1 MTNVTII
8 AGDNRVSLGTMPDNS
23 IDAVVTDP
31 PYSLISITKRFGKP
45 GSKPA
50 RADAG
55 AGNDGS
61 FGRVSG
67 GFMGKAWDAS
77 GIERDPAFW
86 AEIYRVLKP
95 GAFMFAFSGART
107 GHWQA
112 CAMETA
118 GFIMHPMHA
127 WIYGCMDP
135 ETECLTRRGWSKY
148 WEIAAEDEVL
158 QWDAATGALT
168 WTRPKAIHEYPFEG
182 EMVVIENRNTRQ
194 ILTPN
199 HRVYAKVQR
208 HARHPKPCAYE
219 VVEASDLDL
228 RSISWNVDLPLA
240 GDLRD
245 GEPVDP
251 AYAYLV
257 GWWLTDA
264 WPHRDANACCFS
276 QSKPET
282 LAKLRKALARYGASE
297 YVRAAK
303 KATHRDEHSFYLTGP
318 MADRLRTEFPDRAL
332 PWGVLGWARPA
343 RAALYRGLMDGDG
356 SQPASSYAHTFWS
369 KDQERRDVFMAI
381 ALSLEMRCHEDAAKG
396 AIYVNTMR
404 DTTQIQDRHR
414 SARIPHTGM
423 VWCLTVPTGAF
434 VVRRDGK
441 PFITGNSGFP
451 KGHDASK
458 AIDRH
463 LGTSDLREV
472 VGTRYEARRFAPG
485 ATVVQEGG
493 YRKREVE
500 DGNEQTFAA
509 TDEIGGSPEARQWD
523 GWKYGTQTQK
533 PAMEP
538 IFLGQKP
545 YDGKPVESILK
556 WGVGAFNIDGCR
568 VPGGKN
574 VPASVS
580 RGTGGTS
587 LEGSVDG
594 SLRRETGTESGH
606 NPDIGRHPANV
617 LHDNSAEVIAL
628 FPDSKGQQAAA
639 STDTTTR
646 KTQNVYG
653 AMTHGSGG
661 QKPRGDSGSAAR
673 FFNSFPADEWCLDC
687 GQHPAIEPCPELERE
702 DLIAERNA
710 EIDYRGHSDI
720 DIPVAFYHSKAGK
733 VDRAGSRH
741 PTVKPIGLLRHLI
754 RHICPPGG
762 TVLDPFAGSGTT
774 AEAARLE
781 GMSCV
786 LMEAEPEYLA
796 FLRNR
801 FGAPASDPVSD
812 FDDLDDLLGSP
823 LASSDHLDIN
833 DLL

>member
-1 MTNVTII
+1 MTTIARTSGKPVVSLH
-8 AGDNRVSLGTMPDNS
+8 AGDNRASLAALPENS

-31 PYSLISITKRFGKP
+31 PYSLTSITKRFGKP
-45 GSKPA
+45 GAAAA
-50 RADAG
+50 RTE
-55 AGNDGS
+55 GNDGS
-61 FGRVSG
+61 FARVSA
-67 GFMGKAWDAS
+67 GFMGLQWDAT
-77 GIERDPAFW
+77 GIERDPEFW
-86 AEIYRVLKP
+86 AEVWRVLKP
-95 GAFMFAFSGART
+95 GGFVFAFSGART

-168 WTRPKAIHEYPFEG
+168 WTRPEAIHEYPFDG

-219 VVEASDLDL
+219 VVEAGDLDL
-228 RSISWNVDLPLA
+228 RSSSWNVDLPLA

-264 WPHRDANACCFS
+264 WSHRDANACCFS

-303 KATHRDEHSFYLTGP
+303 KATHHVEHSFYLTGP

-381 ALSLEMRCHEDAAKG
+381 ALSLGMRCHEDAAKG

-463 LGTSDLREV
+463 LETEALRTV
-472 VGTRYEARRFAPG
+472 TGSAKMRDIRNGHGRGLGDGINASAR
-485 ATVVQEGG
+485 EGSPT
-493 YRKREVE
+493 YLEHE
-500 DGNEQTFAA
+500 YST
-509 TDEIGGSPEARQWD
+509 GGSPEARAWD

-538 IFLGQKP
+538 IYLGQKP

-568 VPGGKN
+568 VP
-574 VPASVS
+574 A
-580 RGTGGTS
+580 
-587 LEGSVDG
+587 EGRPLRIADYKPTENSTYAGRLDG
-594 SLRRETGTESGH
+594 SLSGGSVAMGTT
-606 NPDIGRHPANV
+606 DIGRYPANL
-617 LHDNSAEVIAL
+617 LHDGSPEVTAL
-628 FPDSKGQQAAA
+628 FPESAGQIAKE
-639 STDTTTR
+639 SSSSSSR
-646 KTQNVYG
+646 KDQTVYG
-653 AMTHGSGG
+653 AMVRGSAGRE
-661 QKPRGDSGSAAR
+661 PRGDSGSAAR
-673 FFNSFPADEWCLDC
+673 FFNSFPDDDWCFDC
-687 GQHPAIEPCPELERE
+687 GQHLASELCPKLEADEL
-702 DLIAERNA
+702 LAERNA

-720 DIPVAFYHSKAGK
+720 DIPVAFYHTKAGK
-733 VDRAGSRH
+733 SDRAGSRH

-786 LMEAEPEYLA
+786 LMEAEPEYLD
-796 FLRNR
+796 FLRQR
-801 FGAPASDPVSD
+801 FGLAAPLAASDDFSD
-812 FDDLDDLLGSP
+812 LLGPSPWNIDDLL
-823 LASSDHLDIN
+823 
-833 DLL
+833 